1 YVREQGRIQFQ
12 GTPEALRKDPT
23 IQQRFL
29 EVERG
34 RARGYLTLPAV
45 SPPTSC
51 RSISA
56 NRTTTGTIAS
66 TDAAKR
72 WFQCCT
78 YAVTYDVMPT
88 VSGLRSGAVISVR
101 ATMYSFQAAM
111 KAKITAVTSPGSD
124 SGRITR
130 MRTPGRPQPSTAAA
144 SSISRGIDA
153 KNARRIQMANARL
166 KAAFVRM
173 SAA

>member
-1 YVREQGRIQFQ
+1 
-12 GTPEALRKDPT
+12 
-23 IQQRFL
+23 
-29 EVERG
+29 
-34 RARGYLTLPAV
+34 
-45 SPPTSC
+45 
-51 RSISA
+51 
-56 NRTTTGTIAS
+56 
-66 TDAAKR
+66 
-72 WFQCCT
+72 
-78 YAVTYDVMPT
+78 
-88 VSGLRSGAVISVR
+88 
-101 ATMYSFQAAM
+101 MYSFQAAM

-130 MRTPGRPQPSTAAA
+130 MRTPRRPQPSTAAA